1 VHQAKVASV
10 SLQRQEKMR
19 QARAF
24 RNASP
29 DADYREC
36 FAHLMP
42 ERPMSKRP
50 MSKRPMSMIAAVRRC
65 ALLAIASSALL
76 ANAAFSQARPNPRP
90 LKVFISIDMEG
101 LAGVVTS
108 GDVGGTTGD
117 YQYFRKIMAAE
128 ANAAIDGAIRA
139 GATDVLVRDSHG
151 SKQNILPGDLDP
163 RARLLRGLSSGPKNM
178 MEGIDSTFAAVVFLG
193 YHAKAGTP
201 NAILEHTSTGNVV
214 DFSINGVS
222 LPEGGYNAL
231 VAGLYGVPVVFVAG
245 DGAVVQQIR
254 GLLGRVDGV
263 AVKEEIGDASN
274 GMAPKAAQDAIRAGV
289 ERAVRARATYK
300 PFALTAPYA
309 MVLKVKQDGKTFD
322 GAKSSAK
329 GEYTFSSTDLLQ
341 VLAAFNALK

>member
-1 VHQAKVASV
+1 MSPSIPLAVNRRLLSV
-10 SLQRQEKMR
+10 MCVL
-19 QARAF
+19 AL
-24 RNASP
+24 ASP
-29 DADYREC
+29 
-36 FAHLMP
+36 
-42 ERPMSKRP
+42 
-50 MSKRPMSMIAAVRRC
+50 AAAQTRTV
-65 ALLAIASSALL
+65 
-76 ANAAFSQARPNPRP
+76 QRP
-90 LKVFISIDMEG
+90 LKVFISVDMEG

-151 SKQNILPGDLDP
+151 AKQNILPGDLDP
-163 RARLLRGLSSGPKNM
+163 RARLLRGASTGPKNM
-178 MEGIDSTFAAVVFLG
+178 MEGIDSSFAAVVFIG

-201 NAILEHTSTGNVV
+201 NAILEHTSNGNVV

-245 DGAVVQQIR
+245 DGAVVKQIR
-254 GLLGRVDGV
+254 GLLGSVDGV
-263 AVKEEIGDASN
+263 AVKEEIGDAIN
-274 GMAPKAAQDAIRAGV
+274 GMSPKSAQDAIRVGV

-300 PFALTAPYA
+300 PFTLQAPYA

-322 GAKSSAK
+322 GAKSPAK
-329 GEYTFSSTDLLQ
+329 GEYTFSSPDLLQ